1 MRLVTKKDLCLA
13 LLIHAVVTLGG
24 VAALMQL

>member
-1 MRLVTKKDLCLA
+1 MRLVTKRDLYLS
-13 LLIHAVVTLGG
+13 LLIHAGVILAG

>member
-13 LLIHAVVTLGG
+13 LLIHAGVILAG
-24 VAALMQL
+24 VAALTQL